1 MSRLSCVSSQSP
13 SPKKGKEGGR
23 EGGREEERIRQFGN
37 THSGMFLKE
46 EEKGVGSERKGEGLQ
61 ERERKRKGEAERRG
75 GRADD
80 GKE

>member
-13 SPKKGKEGGR
+13 LPKKGKEGGR

-46 EEKGVGSERKGEGLQ
+46 EEKGIGSERKGEGLQ
-61 ERERKRKGEAERRG
+61 EEGKKKKSRSRKKRRESK
-75 GRADD
+75 
-80 GKE
+80 